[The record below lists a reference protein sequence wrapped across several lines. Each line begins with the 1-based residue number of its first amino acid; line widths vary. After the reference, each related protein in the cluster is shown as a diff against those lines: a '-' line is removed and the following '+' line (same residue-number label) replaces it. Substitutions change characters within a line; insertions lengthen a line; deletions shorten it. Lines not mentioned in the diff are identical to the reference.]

1 MGVVVRETAKD
12 MAIATDRVTANSRNK
27 RPTIPPIMRIGM
39 NTAIS
44 DTLMESTV
52 KPISFAPRSAAS
64 IGRTPSSRYRE
75 MFSMTTI
82 ASSTT
87 KPVEMVRAISDRLS
101 RL

>member
-1 MGVVVRETAKD
+1 
-12 MAIATDRVTANSRNK
+12 
-27 RPTIPPIMRIGM
+27 M

-44 DTLMESTV
+44 DTVIDSTV
-52 KPISFAPRSAAS
+52 KPISLAPRSAAS
-64 IGRTPSSRYRE
+64 RGFSPFSICRT

-87 KPVEMVRAISDRLS
+87 KPTDTVNASSDRLS